1 MTLSSDLL
9 ALGDA
14 MDFFVVDAFGIAGVE
29 AAAGTSVFSVVDL
42 LTADLLTAG
51 LLTAGLLVVV
61 VVVVLMTIV
70 VFDF

>member
-42 LTADLLTAG
+42 LAAG
-51 LLTAGLLVVV
+51 LLAAGLLVVV